1 MSKVITFIAKK
12 LLSQED
18 KEWLDKRK
26 PKELERLY
34 FDNQGKISCP
44 VCGNNSVHLR
54 HSFYCPNCGQRIYGF
69 EYEDIDDAK
78 EVLAALKRMKD
89 AYASSSCE
97 ERIGI
102 NNAISDVEDS
112 ILHGT
117 DRWYSKHKYKL
128 VRIFNPR
135 SSRSRA
141 HIYDTLRCSYEIVAT
156 ISYIPEPGKE
166 DFYGCIEYV
175 FKDCWPNLWAKKEDS
190 NG

>member
-26 PKELERLY
+26 PKELERRY

-44 VCGNNSVHLR
+44 ACGSNSVHLR

-78 EVLAALKRMKD
+78 EVLAALKRMKETNL
-89 AYASSSCE
+89 SCD
-97 ERIGI
+97 ERIGVD
-102 NNAISDVEDS
+102 NAISDVSDS

-156 ISYIPEPGKE
+156 ISYIPKPGKE
-166 DFYGCIEYV
+166 DFYGCMEYV
-175 FKDCWPNLWAKKEDS
+175 FKDCWPNPFAR
-190 NG
+190 

>member
-1 MSKVITFIAKK
+1 MGKVIAYFAKK

-26 PKELERLY
+26 PKELEQLY

-44 VCGNNSVHLR
+44 ACGNNSVHLR

-78 EVLAALKRMKD
+78 EVLAALNRMKD
-89 AYASSSCE
+89 AYASSTCE

-102 NNAISDVEDS
+102 NNAISDVAHS
-112 ILHGT
+112 ILQGT
-117 DRWYSKHKYKL
+117 DRWYSNHKYKL
-128 VRIFNPR
+128 VQIFNPR
-135 SSRSRA
+135 SSRSRE
-141 HIYDTLRCSYEIVAT
+141 HIYDTLLCSYEIVAN
-156 ISYIPEPGKE
+156 ISYIPLPGKE

-175 FKDCWPNLWAKKEDS
+175 FKDCWPNPWAR
-190 NG
+190 